1 MKFITNND
9 FYTTA
14 KNKMTA
20 ATTSGIMSFKSGSD
34 LDMRS
39 KTSMIIKTET
49 DMTQVSGEQWN
60 ERVGAFKESVTA
72 QYWDH
77 TSTGDVT
84 IIGKIIE
91 LNP

>member
-1 MKFITNND
+1 MKIITNND
-9 FYTTA
+9 LYVTS
-14 KNKMTA
+14 KNDMTI

-49 DMTQVSGEQWN
+49 DMTQVTGTSLITS
-60 ERVGAFKESVTA
+60 VGTDWTSVTSTT
-72 QYWDH
+72 WDH
-77 TSTGDVT
+77 TSGGIVT
-84 IIGKIIE
+84 IIGDRIE